1 MGKKTKLFIAW
12 GILYI
17 ACTVWGFIPYPQG
30 ALYGILFLTSLGFF
44 VPPAILLYDGVQH
57 KDRKLFALIRNIS
70 LASLILTVIVL
81 ILNFM
86 TMKASV
92 EAGRV
97 LYWLL
102 IIVSTPMICSQVW
115 VVSLFCWACLL
126 MVSIKYLR
134 RFPK

>member
-1 MGKKTKLFIAW
+1 MGKQTKLFIAW

-17 ACTVWGFIPYPQG
+17 VCTVWGFIPHPQG
-30 ALYGILFLTSLGFF
+30 ALYGFLFLSSLGFF
-44 VPPAILLYDGVQH
+44 IPPAILLYDGVQH
-57 KDRKLFALIRNIS
+57 QDRKRFVLMRNIS

-86 TMKASV
+86 TMNASA
-92 EAGRV
+92 EAGKV

-102 IIVSTPMICSQVW
+102 ILVSAPMICSQVW

-126 MVSIKYLR
+126 MVSIQYLR